1 MKEEIFK
8 LIERIQTERQN
19 NHIEPHHV
27 LLAEIINDGFHS
39 PQRDINQLVG
49 EGRLKWCRTL
59 NDLAFTIINKTIEE

>member
-27 LLAEIINDGFHS
+27 LLSEIINGGYHS

-59 NDLAFTIINKTIEE
+59 NDLAFTIINNTIEK